1 MIDPVAGRDIVPP
14 PLAPITQ
21 SREPV
26 VLCVDDD
33 DVILELLFEIL
44 TVNGFRV
51 ICECDALRAIRTI
64 ASADIDAV
72 IVDYKMPGCDGIEL
86 AKSIRRARPQ
96 LPVLMFSGSIVP
108 EEELKSVSA
117 FVYKNQG
124 VLALID
130 ALHASW
136 NSAPSTR

>member
-1 MIDPVAGRDIVPP
+1 MAHHIAAPTLSPVA
-14 PLAPITQ
+14 PLPAPGLH
-21 SREPV
+21 EPT

-44 TVNGFRV
+44 TAHGFRV
-51 ICECDALRAIRTI
+51 ICECDARRAMRTI
-64 ASADIDAV
+64 ASAEIDAV
-72 IVDYKMPGCDGIEL
+72 IVDYRMPGCDGIEL

-136 NSAPSTR
+136 NTASNTR